1 MKTRLSL
8 FLLILFLSPLLFSA
22 MGCKNNNDAHLFVDD
37 QADLLSSEQQE
48 RIAALNQRLLE
59 DLDIHFLVVT
69 LESPAFDLDA
79 KAVELFDARA
89 LGEKTGSARGMLFL
103 VDPQGKAVRLETGYD
118 LEGIFTDAFTG
129 YVEREQMLPFFAAG
143 RIAPGIEA
151 TVEMLVARAI
161 DAIEKGDY
169 AVNRNGETP
178 EGHLSGG
185 GGAKTD
191 IHVGDQLPEKP
202 TSPLARDFGPQPS
215 PMQALEKYMQVLSL
229 HIKDPDLGVYTPRTR
244 DFFRQW
250 VVTNAQ
256 QDNGLRSLERVVKA
270 AETLVEDNLGVIR
283 FPIENRHASPY
294 FLEKGD
300 QGWMLDFYS
309 MNQLI
314 RFNHKN
320 QWHFLRTEH
329 TFSFAFTD
337 LRFDKHGFP
346 HRKPEDG

>member
-1 MKTRLSL
+1 MINIRKKP
-8 FLLILFLSPLLFSA
+8 FLCFILLLLLLPAS
-22 MGCKNNNDAHLFVDD
+22 GCKDKNGTALFVDD
-37 QADLLSSEQQE
+37 QADLLNSEQRE
-48 RIAALNQRLLE
+48 RIVRINKKLLE
-59 DLDIHFLVVT
+59 DIDIHFLVVT
-69 LESPAFDLDA
+69 LDRPALDLDA
-79 KAVELFDARA
+79 RAVDLFEDRELGKR
-89 LGEKTGSARGMLFL
+89 TGGARGMLFL
-103 VDPQGKAVRLETGYD
+103 VDPQGKAVRLETGFD

-151 TVEMLVARAI
+151 TVELLVARALK
-161 DAIEKGDY
+161 AIEQGDY
-169 AVNRNGETP
+169 TLDRDTDTP
-178 EGHLSGG
+178 DGHLSGG

-191 IHVGDQLPEKP
+191 IQVGDRLPEKP
-202 TSPLARDFGPQPS
+202 ASVLADDFGPQPT

-229 HIKDPDLGVYTPRTR
+229 YIKDPDLGLYTPRTR

-256 QDNGLRSLERVVKA
+256 QDNGLRGLKRA
-270 AETLVEDNLGVIR
+270 IQTAETQVEDDLGVIR
-283 FPIENRHASPY
+283 FPVEDRNSSPY

-320 QWHFLRTEH
+320 QWHFIKTDHEYA
-329 TFSFAFTD
+329 FAFTD

-346 HRKPEDG
+346 HKRR

>member
-1 MKTRLSL
+1 MKTLGLLSL
-8 FLLILFLSPLLFSA
+8 MLLILPLFLFSA
-22 MGCKNNNDAHLFVDD
+22 TGCNDKNDVPLFVDD
-37 QADLLSSEQQE
+37 RAGLLSAEQE
-48 RIAALNQRLLE
+48 KRIVALNQRLLK

-69 LESPAFDLDA
+69 LDAPAFDLDA
-79 KAVELFDARA
+79 KANELFEERS
-89 LGEKTGSARGMLFL
+89 LGKKTGGARGMLFL

-143 RIAPGIEA
+143 RTAPGIEA
-151 TVEMLVARAI
+151 TVELLVARALE
-161 DAIEKGDY
+161 AIEQGDDTID
-169 AVNRNGETP
+169 RDSDTP
-178 EGHLSGG
+178 AGHLSGG

-191 IHVGDQLPEKP
+191 IQIGTQIPEK
-202 TSPLARDFGPQPS
+202 TASSLAGDFTPQPT

-229 HIKDPDLGVYTPRTR
+229 YIKDPDLGLYTPRTR

-256 QDNGLRSLERVVKA
+256 QDNGLRGLIRA
-270 AETLVEDNLGVIR
+270 IQTAETLVEGNLGVIR
-283 FPIENRHASPY
+283 FPVDDRQSSPY
-294 FLEKGD
+294 FLERGD

-309 MNQLI
+309 MNQVI

-320 QWHFLRTEH
+320 QWHFVKTDH
-329 TFSFAFTD
+329 KYAFAFTD

-346 HRKPEDG
+346 HRKPEN

>member
-8 FLLILFLSPLLFSA
+8 FLLIVFLLPHLFTA
-22 MGCKNNNDAHLFVDD
+22 VGCKNNNDAYLFVDD
-37 QADLLSSEQQE
+37 QAELLSPEQRE

-69 LESPAFDLDA
+69 LESPAVDLDA

-89 LGEKTGSARGMLFL
+89 LGEKTSSARGMLFL
-103 VDPQGKAVRLETGYD
+103 VDPKGKAVRLETGYD
-118 LEGIFTDAFTG
+118 LEGIFTDAFAG

-151 TVEMLVARAI
+151 TVEMLVTRALKANE
-161 DAIEKGDY
+161 DGDDTL
-169 AVNRNGETP
+169 AWNGKTP
-178 EGHLSGG
+178 KGHLSGG

-191 IHVGDQLPEKP
+191 IHVGDQLPEKSA
-202 TSPLARDFGPQPS
+202 SPLARDFGPQPS
-215 PMQALEKYMQVLSL
+215 PMQALDKYLQVLSQ
-229 HIKDPDLGVYTPRTR
+229 HIKDPDLGIYTPRTR

-256 QDNGLRSLERVVKA
+256 QDNGLRSLERVVQA
-270 AETLVEDNLGVIR
+270 AETLVEDDLGVIR
-283 FPIENRHASPY
+283 FPVEDRHASPY

-300 QGWMLDFYS
+300 QGWMLDFYA

-320 QWHFLRTEH
+320 QWHFVKTEH
-329 TFSFAFTD
+329 KFSFAFTD

-346 HRKPEDG
+346 HRK

>member
-8 FLLILFLSPLLFSA
+8 FLLIVFLSSHLFSA

-37 QADLLSSEQQE
+37 QAELLKSEQRE
-48 RIAALNQRLLE
+48 RIVALNQRLLE
-59 DLDIHFLVVT
+59 DLEIHFLVVT
-69 LESPAFDLDA
+69 LESPAVDLDA

-89 LGEKTGSARGMLFL
+89 LGEKTSGARGMLFL
-103 VDPQGKAVRLETGYD
+103 VDPKGKAVRLETGYD
-118 LEGIFTDAFTG
+118 LEGIFTDAFVG

-151 TVEMLVARAI
+151 TVELLVDRALKANE
-161 DAIEKGDY
+161 DADD
-169 AVNRNGETP
+169 ALAWNGKTP
-178 EGHLSGG
+178 KGHLSGG

-191 IHVGDQLPEKP
+191 IHVGDQLPEK
-202 TSPLARDFGPQPS
+202 SASLLARDFGPQPS
-215 PMQALEKYMQVLSL
+215 PMQALEKYMQVLSQ
-229 HIKDPDLGVYTPRTR
+229 HIKDPDLGIYTPRTR

-256 QDNGLRSLERVVKA
+256 QDNGLRSLERVVQA
-270 AETLVEDNLGVIR
+270 AETLVEDDLGVIR
-283 FPIENRHASPY
+283 FPVEDRHASPY

-300 QGWMLDFYS
+300 QGWMLDFYA

-320 QWHFLRTEH
+320 QWHFKKTEH
-329 TFSFAFTD
+329 KFSFAFTD
-337 LRFDKHGFP
+337 LRFDTHGFP
-346 HRKPEDG
+346 HKRP

>member
-1 MKTRLSL
+1 MKNDRLQR
-8 FLLILFLSPLLFSA
+8 LLPFIAALLLLAGS
-22 MGCKNNNDAHLFVDD
+22 GCKDAIDAGLFVDD
-37 QADLLSSEQQE
+37 RAGLLNSEQRK
-48 RIAALNQRLLE
+48 RIVNLNQRLLE
-59 DLDIHFLVVT
+59 DIDIHFLVVT
-69 LESPAFDLDA
+69 LDVPALDLDA
-79 KAVELFDARA
+79 KAVDLFADRA
-89 LGEKTGSARGMLFL
+89 LGQKTGGARGMLFL

-151 TVEMLVARAI
+151 TVELLVGRALE
-161 DAIEKGDY
+161 AMEKGAY
-169 AVNRNGETP
+169 RLEKNAEIP

-191 IHVGDQLPEKP
+191 IQVGDQLPEKP
-202 TSPLARDFGPQPS
+202 ASSLAGNFGPQPT
-215 PMQALEKYMQVLSL
+215 PMQALEKYMQVLGL
-229 HIKDPDLGVYTPRTR
+229 HIKDPDLGLYTPRTR

-256 QDNGLRSLERVVKA
+256 QDHGLKGLQRA
-270 AETLVEDNLGVIR
+270 IQTAETRVEESLGVIL
-283 FPIENRHASPY
+283 FPVEDRQSSPY
-294 FLEKGD
+294 FLEKND

-320 QWHFLRTEH
+320 QWHFVKTEH
-329 TFSFAFTD
+329 KFAFAFTD

-346 HRKPEDG
+346 HKRP

>member
-1 MKTRLSL
+1 MKTRVSL
-8 FLLILFLSPLLFSA
+8 FLLILFLLPLLFSA
-22 MGCKNNNDAHLFVDD
+22 IGCKNKNDAHLFVDD
-37 QADLLSSEQQE
+37 QANLLNSEQRK
-48 RIAALNQRLLE
+48 RIVSLNQRLLE

-69 LESPAFDLDA
+69 LKTSAVDLDA

-89 LGEKTGSARGMLFL
+89 LGEKTSGAKGMLFL

-151 TVEMLVARAI
+151 TVEMLVTRALK
-161 DAIEKGDY
+161 AVEKGDD
-169 AVNRNGETP
+169 ALAWNDKIPG
-178 EGHLSGG
+178 GHLSGG

-191 IHVGDQLPEKP
+191 IHMGDQLPEKQA
-202 TSPLARDFGPQPS
+202 SPLAHDFGPQPS
-215 PMQALEKYMQVLSL
+215 PMQALEKYMQVLRL

-256 QDNGLRSLERVVKA
+256 QDNGLRSIERVAQA
-270 AETLVEDNLGVIR
+270 AETLVEGDLGVIR
-283 FPIENRHASPY
+283 FPVEDRHASPY

-300 QGWMLDFYS
+300 QGWMLDFHA

-320 QWHFLRTEH
+320 QWHFVQTEH
-329 TFSFAFTD
+329 KFSFAFTD

-346 HRKPEDG
+346 HKRP